1 METILVL
8 NSDYTPLNITT
19 FKRAIVL
26 ILKGKAEVVKN
37 DDNELIKSENL
48 TYQKPLIIRLFNYIS
63 HKINNLRINR
73 TRLYKR
79 DNYEC
84 AYCGSKKQLTMD
96 HIIPKSRKGKN
107 TWNNL
112 ITCCLQCNVKK
123 GDKSLEQSKMK
134 LNSQPYEPQF
144 FTEIAGRSLENVW
157 ETFKKDFF

>member
-37 DDNELIKSENL
+37 DDNELIKSETL

-112 ITCCLQCNVKK
+112 ITCCLECNVKK
-123 GDKSLEQSKMK
+123 GDRTPEEANMPLRFQPKIPSIFSTDLK
-134 LNSQPYEPQF
+134 NSSIWVNYKESF
-144 FTEIAGRSLENVW
+144 N
-157 ETFKKDFF
+157 